1 VTDTQQPGVT
11 RRGFLGTAGNAGL
24 AASGLALSGAA
35 AAGLAGSVLAGASP
49 AQASTADPGPG
60 PDELADGAGPDPDG
74 RRPGPRAALRILL
87 AGNRRW
93 VLGQARHPRQSV
105 WWRHHLA
112 TGQSPFAAVV
122 SCIDSRVPPELV
134 FDCGLGEIL
143 TVRTGAQTIDERV
156 VLGSIEYG
164 PATWS
169 STRLVLV
176 LGHSGCGAVNDAIKV
191 ISSGGQAPG
200 HIQAVVDA
208 LRPAYR
214 VALHQPGDQLNNT
227 IRAQTRLTVR
237 RLERQPLLRDLISRD
252 GLLVVGGHYDLHSGL
267 VTIIA

>member
-1 VTDTQQPGVT
+1 
-11 RRGFLGTAGNAGL
+11 
-24 AASGLALSGAA
+24 
-35 AAGLAGSVLAGASP
+35 VLAGAAP
-49 AQASTADPGPG
+49 AQASTALAGAADTGV
-60 PDELADGAGPDPDG
+60 PDSGAPDSGVPDSA
-74 RRPGPRAALRILL
+74 RPGPREALRILM

-112 TGQSPFAAVV
+112 TGQHPFATVV

-143 TVRTGAQTIDERV
+143 AVRTGAQTLDQRA

-164 PATWS
+164 PATWRS
-169 STRLVLV
+169 ARLVFV

-191 ISSGGQAPG
+191 ISSGGRAPG

-208 LRPAYR
+208 LRPAYH
-214 VALHQPGDQLNNT
+214 AAKNQPGSQLNNT
-227 IRAQTRLTVR
+227 IRAQIRLTVG
-237 RLERQPLLRDLISRD
+237 RLQRNPLLRDLARRD